1 MATVRIE
8 DRTLHVELS
17 GWDKLWAVHGSFAI
31 PLENVAGASTTKP
44 PGFWDALKL
53 IGTNSPLPYK
63 LAGTY
68 LYHGE
73 TVFFDFQAED
83 RVLVIDLVPGASSYK
98 HLFVHVDDPDTP
110 DAAAARVTAA
120 LASDVNAT

>member
-1 MATVRIE
+1 MASIRIE
-8 DRTLHVELS
+8 GDTLHVELS

-31 PLENVAGASTTKP
+31 PLANVAGASTTKP
-44 PGFWDALKL
+44 PGFFESLKL

-73 TVFFDFQAED
+73 VVFFDYQAED
-83 RVLVIDLVPGASSYK
+83 RVVVIDLAPGASRYK

-110 DAAAARVTAA
+110 DAAVARINGA
-120 LASDVNAT
+120 LRNVNAS